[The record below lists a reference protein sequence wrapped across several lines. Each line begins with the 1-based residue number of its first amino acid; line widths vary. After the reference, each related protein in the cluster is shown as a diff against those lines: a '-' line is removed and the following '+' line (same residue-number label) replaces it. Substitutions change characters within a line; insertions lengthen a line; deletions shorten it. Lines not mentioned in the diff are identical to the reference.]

1 MDFQIKCSFHKTF
14 VMLFWSEVGW
24 VLSFGKEVSEGFETE
39 RKSHSVSIE
48 GSLFLP

>member
-1 MDFQIKCSFHKTF
+1 MGSRMTQRLIPRR
-14 VMLFWSEVGW
+14 VGW